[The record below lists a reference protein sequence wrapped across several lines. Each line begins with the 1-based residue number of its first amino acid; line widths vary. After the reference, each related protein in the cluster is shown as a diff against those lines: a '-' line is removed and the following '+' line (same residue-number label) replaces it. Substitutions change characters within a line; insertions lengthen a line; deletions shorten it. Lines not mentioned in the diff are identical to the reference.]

1 LLDSLLQ
8 EIEEMAGMKISLNLP
23 WSSDSVSSITSSL
36 SSLYCLF
43 IITVYVVI
51 TINKFVTTTLKNH
64 AEVEA
69 SHFILYMLIVS
80 CVFLIY
86 LLVYLVKPPHS
97 HRHKKSHGSAFL
109 RQGAAVF
116 GAGTCFYF
124 VINMASYIIN
134 MDCVGPV
141 RNINAFLALLFTILQ
156 MTVIILYP
164 RQNLDQGFG
173 IPHFGLMHLVATN
186 LIIWVRTVIKESL
199 LEFHEAKE
207 KENEDEVHGEEDHP
221 QLHLN
226 ATEHSCTP
234 VPEEEDFMHSI
245 VKGSSPILFAFIIEF
260 ALIGATVFYNMWHY
274 VKPYDTEHAKIVKE
288 KPEKPNIKAVMK
300 KTDWSHSLVGAGT
313 GLVIALF
320 NIVALGIFFGVASE
334 DDVTDEYI
342 EKVTRCVTN
351 SYGIIA
357 TVIGLVQIQKL
368 VEKTDP
374 EDSSVDGF
382 LLNLGGSFTYMYMCF
397 TITVGVFATHVED
410 IPGSLHIVNGVIDIA
425 QVTTQIVLIN
435 LLLNKII
442 KSVDDGHPGRQVIT
456 FLVFFNVTLWLVD
469 TFELQ
474 KSQASMVES
483 AFYGPVTWV
492 WLQRLTL
499 PLAIFFRFHSTV
511 VLIDCWK
518 NSYRVE
524 QSDEK

>member
-1 LLDSLLQ
+1 MTVKDKSVNMEWSNDSF
-8 EIEEMAGMKISLNLP
+8 NN
-23 WSSDSVSSITSSL
+23 ITSSL

-51 TINKFVTTTLKNH
+51 TINKFVTTTLKND

-69 SHFILYMLIVS
+69 SHFILYMLTVA

-86 LLVYLVKPPHS
+86 LLAYLIKPPNS

-116 GAGTCFYF
+116 GAGTTFYF
-124 VINMASYIIN
+124 VINFASYIIN
-134 MDCVGPV
+134 MDCVGTV
-141 RNINAFLALLFTILQ
+141 RNVNAFLALLFTILQ
-156 MTVIILYP
+156 MTAIILYP
-164 RQNLDQGFG
+164 RQNLNQGYG

-186 LIIWVRTVIKESL
+186 LIIWVRTVIKESI
-199 LEFHEAKE
+199 LEFHEAIE
-207 KENEDEVHGEEDHP
+207 REEEEDKDQGPADQPH
-221 QLHLN
+221 HHVN
-226 ATEHSCTP
+226 ATEQSCIPVAVEDDIIHS
-234 VPEEEDFMHSI
+234 V
-245 VKGSSPILFAFIIEF
+245 VRASSPILFAFIIEF
-260 ALIGATVFYNMWHY
+260 ALIGATVFYNMWHH
-274 VKPYDTEHAKIVKE
+274 VKHYNIKNTNREE
-288 KPEKPNIKAVMK
+288 RLEKPNIKAVML

-313 GLVIALF
+313 GLVIVLL
-320 NIVALGIFFGVASE
+320 NIVALSVFFGVASE

-342 EKVTRCVTN
+342 EKVTRCITN

-357 TVIGLVQIQKL
+357 TIVGLVQIQKL
-368 VEKTDP
+368 VEKVDP
-374 EDSSVDGF
+374 EDSSVDCF
-382 LLNLGGSFTYMYMCF
+382 LLNLGGSFTYLYMCF
-397 TITVGVFATHVED
+397 TITVGVFASDLED
-410 IPGSLHIVNGVIDIA
+410 IPGSLHIVNGIIDIV
-425 QVTTQIVLIN
+425 QVTSQTVLIN
-435 LLLNKII
+435 LLLKKVT
-442 KSVDDGHPGRQVIT
+442 KSVEYGHPGRQVIA

-474 KSQASMVES
+474 KSQASLVES

-518 NSYRVE
+518 NSYRTE
-524 QSDEK
+524 LNDEDL